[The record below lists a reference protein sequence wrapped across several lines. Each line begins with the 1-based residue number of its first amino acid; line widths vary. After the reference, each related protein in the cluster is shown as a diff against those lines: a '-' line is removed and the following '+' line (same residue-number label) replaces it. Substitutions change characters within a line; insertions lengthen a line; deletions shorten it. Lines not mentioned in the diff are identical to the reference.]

1 MNADKPAPVLVE
13 KAAAGD
19 ADAMEHLLARAR
31 RTAYRFG
38 LRVCGHPE
46 DAEDVAQDALL
57 QTFRAVAQLSAPEAF
72 RSWLYTVVRN
82 ACLMKRRRRAG
93 EPSRVVSIDGRGPG
107 DEGEAVGIDVPDAG
121 RAPDQQVIDAHAARR
136 LHRALIALPP
146 TYRTI
151 VRLRDIDGLSTR
163 DVAAITGMSEAAVK
177 TRLHRARA
185 LLRRE
190 LQSSS
195 HAI

>member
-1 MNADKPAPVLVE
+1 
-13 KAAAGD
+13 
-19 ADAMEHLLARAR
+19 
-31 RTAYRFG
+31 
-38 LRVCGHPE
+38 
-46 DAEDVAQDALL
+46 
-57 QTFRAVAQLSAPEAF
+57 
-72 RSWLYTVVRN
+72 
-82 ACLMKRRRRAG
+82 MKRRRRAG

-107 DEGEAVGIDVPDAG
+107 DEGEAVGVDVPDAG

-177 TRLHRARA
+177 TRLHRAHA

-190 LQSSS
+190 LQSSP